1 MFDHHSRMIY
11 SSLVCFLLLSFPLSL
26 LLCAPP
32 PPSSPVHEER
42 SHVDADVVVDEMEV
56 SEGDADGCKCRVAVN
71 NDVVADVVADVVDDG
86 VERESGDT
94 VAAAAAAAAAAAD
107 NDNDNDNDDG
117 DNDSPA
123 IAFADIS
130 PPFPL
135 PFVQILHRLTVGQFA
150 PASISPAAQLL
161 SWHLDHHRQIH
172 PCFHHYLLD
181 RAHNNYNCIQV
192 TNILHF
198 FAELVVFFLI

>member
-107 NDNDNDNDDG
+107 NDDDEEEEEDCDDNDEEDEEDESEHGTDDAVG
-117 DNDSPA
+117 SGQVRTDSGENHEPGSE
-123 IAFADIS
+123 FG
-130 PPFPL
+130 
-135 PFVQILHRLTVGQFA
+135 VRRVCR
-150 PASISPAAQLL
+150 
-161 SWHLDHHRQIH
+161 W
-172 PCFHHYLLD
+172 
-181 RAHNNYNCIQV
+181 
-192 TNILHF
+192 
-198 FAELVVFFLI
+198 